1 MREIITFSDDEL
13 DSMLNHHGV
22 YNTKISDGNS
32 LTFMSEKQY
41 DRMHPKD
48 LKCPWSDI
56 LRKNSSDCGL
66 MEFCNNCDWW
76 KDFIQR

>member
-1 MREIITFSDDEL
+1 MREIIIFSDVEL
-13 DSMLNHHGV
+13 DDMLNHHGV
-22 YNTKISDGNS
+22 INMKTRDGKS

-48 LKCPWSDI
+48 SKCPYSSI
-56 LRKNSSDCGL
+56 LRKNSDACGV
-66 MEFCNNCDWW
+66 MEFCNDCEWW